1 MNVNDPSGQDQARGL
16 ADLVVRG
23 SESNLAEWQAA
34 VDRLT
39 ALALSSNPEIA
50 ATASRTL
57 FRDVVE
63 VLADSF
69 DPALSDLYVEFF
81 SRVIA
86 AARRDHGLSA
96 VDQLLK
102 SFGLTTDEDTL
113 RRGDRVRRPA
123 HFNAG
128 AFDLA
133 GRGAVRKVLVPSR
146 VTLGA
151 DIAVTS
157 VVLRKMKD
165 VFPQAEL
172 VLLGGAKTGAFFASD
187 SRVRLSEIV
196 YSRGGTLRDRLSAW
210 PALVDLVRREIDG
223 LEPEEYIVVDPDSR
237 LTQLG
242 LLPLVPDE
250 GRYRVFE
257 SRSFTSPGSTSISE
271 LTGKWLDGIFGAG
284 SSPSLPYVSLSEE
297 DSQRGAALKAAAAG
311 RPLVAVNLGVG
322 DNSSKRVVDPF
333 ESELL
338 SLLYAR
344 GYAIVLDQGAG
355 EEELARTS
363 RLIQEIQDAGA
374 TVSRVGD
381 APNAVADVNVWQGSL
396 NGFAGCITFANLYVG
411 YDSAGGH
418 LAAALGV
425 PGIDIFAGAS
435 SPRMLERWTPWGTAA
450 ASVIVVES
458 GPTCANVISAVRE
471 RLP

>member
-1 MNVNDPSGQDQARGL
+1 MRG
-16 ADLVVRG
+16 AG
-23 SESNLAEWQAA
+23 PNLAAWQAGA
-34 VDRLT
+34 DQLA
-39 ALALSSNPEIA
+39 ALALSRDSETAA
-50 ATASRTL
+50 ATSRVL

-63 VLADSF
+63 VLGDSF
-69 DPALSDLYVEFF
+69 DPALCDLYVDLF

-86 AARRDHGLSA
+86 AARRDPGLSA
-96 VDQLLK
+96 VDQLLN
-102 SFGLTTDEDTL
+102 SFGLTTDEEIL
-113 RRGDRVRRPA
+113 RRANRVRRPT
-123 HFNAG
+123 

-133 GRGAVRKVLVPSR
+133 RRDAVRKVLVPSR

-165 VFPQAEL
+165 VFPHAEI
-172 VLLGGAKTGAFFASD
+172 VLLGGVKAGAFFASD
-187 SRVRLSEIV
+187 SRVHLSEIA
-196 YSRGGTLRDRLSAW
+196 YARGGSLRDRLGAW

-223 LEPEEYIVVDPDSR
+223 LTPEEYIVVDPDSR

-250 GRYRVFE
+250 SRYYFFE
-257 SRSFTSPGSTSISE
+257 SRSFPAEGSACIGE
-271 LTGKWLDGIFGAG
+271 LTGKWLDDMFGAG
-284 SSPSLPYVSLSEE
+284 SHPSLPYVGLPEE
-297 DSQRGAALKAAAAG
+297 DLQRGIALISVAAG

-322 DNSSKRVVDPF
+322 DNPAKRVVDPF
-333 ESELL
+333 EAELL
-338 SLLYAR
+338 SLLHAR

-363 RLIQEIQDAGA
+363 KLIRGLQESGASGSRLDD
-374 TVSRVGD
+374 T
-381 APNAVADVNVWQGSL
+381 PNAIADVNVWQGSL
-396 NGFAGCITFANLYVG
+396 NGFAGYIAAANLYIG

-435 SPRMLERWTPWGTAA
+435 SPRMLERWTPWGAA
-450 ASVIVVES
+450 PASVIAVEAGRS
-458 GPTCANVISAVRE
+458 PADILSAVWK